1 MLETLLVITLVN
13 TAALTALLFGYRWTP
28 KVEEPEL
35 PQEIPVE
42 RERPFTVVFSTELGA
57 SARDCFLALPKKD
70 GETVEF
76 YEDDVRRGVR

>member
-13 TAALTALLFGYRWTP
+13 TAALTALLFGYSWKP
-28 KVEEPEL
+28 KEEEPEL

-76 YEDDVRRGVR
+76 YEGDVRRGVR